1 VVGEYHISEPERLV
15 QEALNETLLDYEIE
29 AAPSVLVHLEGGS
42 NFTLGTLDRVLRALR
57 HRLGEPDRLV
67 MGTRVRSEPS
77 EVLRLTAVIGGLRP
91 RTVRD
96 AVTPKGA
103 RPLEAR

>member
-1 VVGEYHISEPERLV
+1 
-15 QEALNETLLDYEIE
+15 
-29 AAPSVLVHLEGGS
+29 
-42 NFTLGTLDRVLRALR
+42 LR